1 MQVDI
6 KFIARKAGVSPA
18 TVSRVLNGTKPVSKA
33 LQARVLEEVERYGY
47 RPNSLARGL
56 IQGKS
61 SLIGV
66 IVPNVSDLFHAKVI
80 SGIEAGAN
88 EHGYNVILSNIYTDM
103 ERQKRA
109 FAILRERRVD
119 GIILLHENT
128 PRQMEEILPLVEV
141 PLVLA
146 SVNVPGSC
154 LPTVGIDDE
163 RAAYDTV
170 SYLIRL
176 GHRRIGGIFVSDSY
190 TLNDLRRRGYLRA
203 MAEHGLPVEERYM
216 VTAACTMEEGEAAA
230 EQLFRETPPPT
241 ALFCVADELALGA
254 ANYLLDR
261 GYRLPEDVS
270 ITGFDDINLASV
282 LRPKLTTIHQ
292 PMEEIGRRAAGM
304 LLSLMK
310 GTPLEQTHVVLPHR
324 LIVRESCCPPR
335 EAL

>member
-241 ALFCVADELALGA
+241 ALSAWRTNWLWGRQTICWTGA
-254 ANYLLDR
+254 IGCRRTFPSPD
-261 GYRLPEDVS
+261 
-270 ITGFDDINLASV
+270 
-282 LRPKLTTIHQ
+282 LTTSIWL
-292 PMEEIGRRAAGM
+292 R
-304 LLSLMK
+304 
-310 GTPLEQTHVVLPHR
+310 
-324 LIVRESCCPPR
+324 CCGPSSPPSTSPWR
-335 EAL
+335 KSAVGPPVCSFP